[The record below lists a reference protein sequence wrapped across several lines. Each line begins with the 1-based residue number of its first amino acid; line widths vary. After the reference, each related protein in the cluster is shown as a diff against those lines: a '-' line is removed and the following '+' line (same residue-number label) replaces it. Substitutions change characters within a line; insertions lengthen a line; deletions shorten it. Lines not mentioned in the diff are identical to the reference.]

1 MNDLTSFLPP
11 ELRRRMEQRI
21 AEAGYRDAEDYL
33 VELVR
38 IDLGPAER
46 EDDDEEKIAWLREQ
60 IDIGRA
66 SGIIDKDP
74 REVIEEIIAERRARR
89 G

>member
-1 MNDLTSFLPP
+1 MNDLTKFLDP
-11 ELRRRMEQRI
+11 EIGQWIESRV
-21 AEAGYRDAEDYL
+21 AECEFASVEEYL
-33 VELVR
+33 AALVR
-38 IDLGPAER
+38 RDR
-46 EDDDEEKIAWLREQ
+46 EEADEETKWLREQ

>member
-11 ELRRRMEQRI
+11 ELRRRLEQRI

-33 VELVR
+33 AELVR
-38 IDLGPAER
+38 LDLGPE
-46 EDDDEEKIAWLREQ
+46 EPDDQDEEKIAWLREQ